1 MIFFAIFTT
10 SLVLTQFLHL
20 ALAAALL
27 WAPFNA
33 LLCFNAAKR
42 RGLSGRPYA
51 VAGAAYSILLALPGL
66 YLLLCLRGNAI
77 HRSQVIAAYVLC
89 GLGFLVLMGSSYG
102 LFLVTGTEFYAY
114 EAWVSS
120 IYGYFCL
127 AMLLLAV
134 IASAELY
141 AFLKN
146 MHPLYRRPQE
156 GQRYLL
162 NRAQL
167 SPFLYVCLGDIGFV
181 MLLVRT

>member
-10 SLVLTQFLHL
+10 SIFLTGLLHL
-20 ALAAALL
+20 TLAVGLL

-33 LLCFNAAKR
+33 LLCFKAAKKR
-42 RGLSGRPYA
+42 ALTGWPYA

-66 YLLLCLRGNAI
+66 HLLMRLRGNAI

-89 GLGFLVLMGSSYG
+89 GLAFLVLTVSSYG

-120 IYGYFCL
+120 IYGYFGV
-127 AMLLLAV
+127 AMLLLPV

-146 MHPLYRRPQE
+146 VHPLYRNSKE

-162 NRAQL
+162 NRVQL
-167 SPFLYVCLGDIGFV
+167 SPFLYVCLGDICFV

>member
-33 LLCFNAAKR
+33 LLCFNAAKK

-66 YLLLCLRGNAI
+66 YLLMRLRGNAI

-102 LFLVTGTEFYAY
+102 LFLATGYTH
-114 EAWVSS
+114 EAWISS
-120 IYGYFCL
+120 IYGYFCV

>member
-20 ALAAALL
+20 ALAAGLL

-51 VAGAAYSILLALPGL
+51 IAGAAYSILLALPGL
-66 YLLLCLRGNAI
+66 HLLMRLRGSTI
-77 HRSQVIAAYVLC
+77 HSSQVIAAYAICALA
-89 GLGFLVLMGSSYG
+89 FLVLTVSSYG
-102 LFLVTGTEFYAY
+102 LFLATGYTH
-114 EAWVSS
+114 EASVSS
-120 IYGYFCL
+120 MYGYFGV

-134 IASAELY
+134 VASAELY

-146 MHPLYRRPQE
+146 VHPLYRNPKD
-156 GQRYLL
+156 GQRHLL

-167 SPFLYVCLGDIGFV
+167 SPFLYVCLGDICFV